1 MSSSLSIGSNSLRV
15 LQNDSD
21 QKLTRRSIEAVYAV
35 MDDTKENCVL
45 LQKLGIPFLYS
56 EETLIIPG
64 ENAGPLTRFSNQPL
78 LSLFSKGEL
87 VLNDPVH
94 RQLLSTLIQSVLPRA
109 NKFGEYCSFITP
121 GTNPTSSLNR
131 LVAQLIS
138 LQGFTPLATTIT
150 LAAGLAA
157 LPASSHFSGYVVY
170 LGHSHSEIGL
180 VHQSRV
186 IIRHSTPYGSEWM
199 DEQLA
204 NACKLFTKNLEGQQV
219 PNTAE
224 AKVQRLNSEN
234 NISPY
239 LTSHSTLAGWYESL
253 FDSLFG
259 NFTLQIE
266 SMQAFIAT
274 LDTPPVVYLGELTRI
289 DGFEEL
295 LTQQLS
301 LRNVRFDK
309 RQISLV
315 QDEKFSI
322 DRGALVIA
330 AMEEEAAAVGRVA

>member
-21 QKLTRRSIEAVYAV
+21 HKLTRRSIEAVYAV
-35 MDDTKENCVL
+35 LDDSKENRVL
-45 LQKLGIPFLYS
+45 LQKLGIPFLNS

-64 ENAGPLTRFSNQPL
+64 ENAAALTRFSKQPL

-94 RQLLSTLIQSVLPRA
+94 RQLLSTFIQSVLPNA
-109 NKFGEYCSFITP
+109 TGIGEYCSFITP
-121 GTNPTSSLNR
+121 GTDPTSSLNK
-131 LVAQLIS
+131 LVAQLIT

-150 LAAGLAA
+150 SAASLAAFS
-157 LPASSHFSGYVVY
+157 ASSHFSGYVVY

-204 NACKLFTKNLEGQQV
+204 NALKLETKNSEGQLV
-219 PNTAE
+219 PNIAE
-224 AKVQRLNSEN
+224 AKAQRLNSEN
-234 NISPY
+234 NVSPY
-239 LTSHSTLAGWYESL
+239 LTSHSTVVGWYESL
-253 FDSLFG
+253 FDSLLG
-259 NFTLQIE
+259 NFTQQME
-266 SMQAFIAT
+266 SMQEFIAT
-274 LDTPPVVYLGELTRI
+274 LVAPPVVYLGELTLI

-301 LRNVRFDK
+301 NQNVRFDK
-309 RQISLV
+309 GQVSLI
-315 QDEKFSI
+315 QDELFSI

-330 AMEEEAAAVGRVA
+330 AMEEETVQRAA

>member
-1 MSSSLSIGSNSLRV
+1 MSSTLSIGSNSLRV

-21 QKLTRRSIEAVYAV
+21 HKLTRRSIEAVYAV
-35 MDDTKENCVL
+35 MDDTKENRSL
-45 LQKLGIPFLYS
+45 LQKLGTPFLYS

-64 ENAGPLTRFSNQPL
+64 GKAGPLARFSNQPL
-78 LSLFSKGEL
+78 HSLFSRGEL

-94 RQLLSTLIQSVLPRA
+94 RQLLSTLLQSVLPSARER
-109 NKFGEYCSFITP
+109 GEYCSFITP
-121 GTNPTSSLNR
+121 GTDPTSSLNR
-131 LVAQLIS
+131 FVAQLIS

-150 LAAGLAA
+150 SAAALAAF
-157 LPASSHFSGYVVY
+157 PANSYFSGYVVY

-204 NACKLFTKNLEGQQV
+204 NACKLLTKDAEGQQIPDTV
-219 PNTAE
+219 A
-224 AKVQRLNSEN
+224 AKALRLNPEN

-239 LTSHSTLAGWYESL
+239 LTSHSTLSAWYESL
-253 FDSLFG
+253 FDSLFE
-259 NFTLQIE
+259 NFSLQME

-274 LDTPPVVYLGELTRI
+274 LETPPVVFLGELTLI
-289 DGFEEL
+289 DGFKEL

-301 LRNVRFDK
+301 CRNVRFDS
-309 RQISLV
+309 RQVSLI

-330 AMEEEAAAVGRVA
+330 AMEEETVRRAA